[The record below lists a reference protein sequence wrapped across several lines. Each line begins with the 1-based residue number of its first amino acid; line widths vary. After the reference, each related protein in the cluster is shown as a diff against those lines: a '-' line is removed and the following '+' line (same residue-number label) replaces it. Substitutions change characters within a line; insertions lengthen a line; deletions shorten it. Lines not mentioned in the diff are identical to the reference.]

1 MGAKPPHQTG
11 SVLIAR
17 TPFEILMPLSILF
30 QQLGIALGLGLLVG
44 LQRESV
50 ASRMAG
56 VRTFPLVTMF
66 GAVSALLSQ
75 SFGGWV
81 IAAGLIALASLV
93 FVGKQAE
100 LKQENPDPGLTTEIA
115 LLLMF
120 GVGAYLFAGHRE
132 IAIIVGAGTA
142 VLLHFKGQL
151 HEAVA
156 KLSSTDLKAIMQ
168 FALISM
174 VVLPVLPNR
183 TFGPYS
189 VLNPR
194 NVWLMVVLIVGI
206 SLSGYIVYK
215 FFGEKAGLLLGGILG
230 GLISSTATT
239 VSYARRTA
247 SRPEASRSAAV
258 VILVASAIVFVRVM
272 LEIGAVAPSFMFA
285 AATPLVLMML
295 AIVALVGLMWFWWKG
310 QLNEMPEQDNPTEL
324 KSALFFGLLY
334 ALILLAVAWTKD
346 RFGDGGL
353 YFVASLSGLTDVD
366 AITLSTSQLVN
377 LGRLDYEQGWRL
389 IVVATMSNLVFKMLT
404 IAALGHRQLLFRV
417 CAGFSAAWLV
427 GLLLLLI

>member
-1 MGAKPPHQTG
+1 MQ
-11 SVLIAR
+11 
-17 TPFEILMPLSILF
+17 LSFLF

-50 ASRMAG
+50 ASRLAG

-66 GAVSALLSQ
+66 GTISALLAQ
-75 SFGGWV
+75 SFGGW
-81 IAAGLIALASLV
+81 ITAAGLIALATLI
-93 FVGKQAE
+93 FVSKQAE
-100 LKQENPDPGLTTEIA
+100 LKTEAPDPGLTTEIA

-120 GVGAYLFAGHRE
+120 GVGAYLVIGHRE

-151 HEAVA
+151 HGAVA
-156 KLSSTDLKAIMQ
+156 KLSEKDLKAIMQ

-174 VVLPVLPNR
+174 VILPILPNQ
-183 TFGPYS
+183 TYGPYA

-194 NVWLMVVLIVGI
+194 NIWLMVVLIVGI

-247 SRPEASRSAAV
+247 NAPDASRSAAIV
-258 VILVASAIVFVRVM
+258 VLIASGIVFARVIL
-272 LEIGAVAPSFMFA
+272 EIATVAPSFLKVA
-285 AATPLVLMML
+285 VWPLVIMML
-295 AIVALVGLMWFWWKG
+295 AISVVVGVMWFWWRD
-310 QLNEMPEQDNPTEL
+310 QINEMPTQDNPSEL
-324 KSALFFGLLY
+324 KSAFLFGLLY
-334 ALILLAVAWTKD
+334 AFILLAVAWTKD
-346 RFGDGGL
+346 NFGNKGL
-353 YFVASLSGLTDVD
+353 YFVAGLSGLTDVD

-377 LGRLDYEQGWRL
+377 LNRLNTDQGWRL
-389 IVVATMSNLVFKMLT
+389 IVIATMSNLIFKLAT
-404 IAALGHRQLLFRV
+404 IASLGHRQLLMRV
-417 CAGFSAAWLV
+417 GVGFGV
-427 GLLLLLI
+427 TLLIGLFLLAVWNSHF

>member
-1 MGAKPPHQTG
+1 MQ
-11 SVLIAR
+11 
-17 TPFEILMPLSILF
+17 LSFLF

-50 ASRMAG
+50 ASRLAG

-66 GAVSALLSQ
+66 GTISALLAQ
-75 SFGGWV
+75 SFGGW
-81 IAAGLIALASLV
+81 INAAGLIALATLI
-93 FVGKQAE
+93 FVSKQAE
-100 LKQENPDPGLTTEIA
+100 LKTEAPDPGLTTEIA

-120 GVGAYLFAGHRE
+120 GVGAYLVIGHRE

-151 HEAVA
+151 HGAVA
-156 KLSSTDLKAIMQ
+156 KLSEKDLKAIMQ

-174 VVLPVLPNR
+174 VILPILPNQ
-183 TFGPYS
+183 TYGPYA

-194 NVWLMVVLIVGI
+194 NIWLMVVLIVGI

-247 SRPEASRSAAV
+247 NAPDASRSAAI
-258 VILVASAIVFVRVM
+258 VILIASGIVFARVI
-272 LEIGAVAPSFMFA
+272 LEIATVAPSFLKVA
-285 AATPLVLMML
+285 VWPLVIMML
-295 AIVALVGLMWFWWKG
+295 AISVVVGVMWFWWRD
-310 QLNEMPEQDNPTEL
+310 QINEMPTQDNPSEL
-324 KSALFFGLLY
+324 KSAFLFGLLY
-334 ALILLAVAWTKD
+334 AFILLAVAWTKD
-346 RFGDGGL
+346 NFGNKGL
-353 YFVASLSGLTDVD
+353 YFIAGLSGLTDVD

-377 LGRLDYEQGWRL
+377 LNRLNTDQGWRL
-389 IVVATMSNLVFKMLT
+389 IVIATMSNLIFKLAT
-404 IAALGHRQLLFRV
+404 IASLGHRQLLIRV
-417 CAGFSAAWLV
+417 GVGFGAT
-427 GLLLLLI
+427 LLIGLFLLAVWNSHF